1 MRFVYGILKIMVF
14 YQLLKGLVF
23 LILWLYV
30 YLDLRSEG
38 YLTL

>member
-1 MRFVYGILKIMVF
+1 MRFVYGILKIMLF
-14 YQLLKGLVF
+14 YQLLNGLVF